1 MLHDHQGRYPQAIKR
16 YKQVIDRDSTY
27 KEAYFNLGV
36 LYKEAGDLDGAVK
49 AYRHLTALD
58 STYANAYF
66 NMGII
71 LQEIEQ
77 YPDALSA
84 FNQFVYYSSDAQL
97 IGQVR
102 QFITWL
108 EQVVARQEEQGKIGW
123 KEGSKTQ

>member
-1 MLHDHQGRYPQAIKR
+1 VYCIK
-16 YKQVIDRDSTY
+16 KQ
-27 KEAYFNLGV
+27 
-36 LYKEAGDLDGAVK
+36 GDLNGAVK
-49 AYRHLTALD
+49 AYRHLTAID

-102 QFITWL
+102 QVITWL

-123 KEGSKTQ
+123 KDGSKTQ

>member
-36 LYKEAGDLDGAVK
+36 LYKEAGVLDGAVE

-71 LQEIEQ
+71 LQEIGQ

-97 IGQVR
+97 IGSGQTGPHLAGTGSR
-102 QFITWL
+102 LAGGT
-108 EQVVARQEEQGKIGW
+108 GKDRVEGW
-123 KEGSKTQ
+123 E